1 MNIIKNYILPGKNQ
15 KPILLDFGYKTTEQK
30 KPIVLFVH
38 GFKSF
43 KDWGHYNKVM
53 VYFIEND
60 FGFVKFNFSHNGGT
74 MQEPVNFPD
83 LEAFGNNNYT
93 KELND
98 METVLDWITTTDELP
113 EQEIDKNLIYLIGH
127 SRGGGISIIKAFEDK
142 RIKKL
147 VTWAAV
153 SNFLAR
159 LPKDL
164 TTWKNNGVVYIENVR
179 TQQQMPLYYQFV
191 EDNLKNKERFNI
203 ENATKGLSIPFLIV
217 HGTADEAVGVKEAQ
231 DLKQWDKNA
240 EVFLIEGSNHAFG
253 AKHPFDKEK
262 FPADFQKV
270 IDKTIAFLK

>member
-1 MNIIKNYILPGKNQ
+1 MNIIKNYILQENNE
-15 KPILLDFGYKTTEQK
+15 KPLLLDAGYKTTRQK

-43 KDWGHYNKVM
+43 KDWGHYDKVM
-53 VYFIEND
+53 DYFIEQG

-74 MQEPVNFPD
+74 VEQPTDFPD

-98 METVLDWITTTDELP
+98 LETILDWITKTDQLP
-113 EQEIDKNLIYLIGH
+113 EQEIDKNLIFLIGH
-127 SRGGGISIIKAFEDK
+127 SRGGSISIINAFEDK

-153 SNFLAR
+153 SNFLAW

-164 TTWKNNGVVYIENVR
+164 TTWKKDGVVYIENTR
-179 TQQQMPLYYQFV
+179 THQQMPLFYQFV

-203 ENATKGLSIPFLIV
+203 ENATKGLSIPFLII
-217 HGTADEAVGVKEAQ
+217 HGTNDETVEISEAQ
-231 DLKQWDKNA
+231 DLKLWSGNA
-240 EVFLIEGSNHAFG
+240 ELFLIEGANHSFG
-253 AKHPFDKEK
+253 ANHPFNKEF
-262 FPADFQKV
+262 FPDDFQKV
-270 IDKTIAFLK
+270 IDKTIAFLR

>member
-1 MNIIKNYILPGKNQ
+1 MNIINNYILQGKNK
-15 KPILLDFGYKTTEQK
+15 KPILLDAGYKSTKQK

-53 VYFIEND
+53 DYFIEQG

-74 MQEPVNFPD
+74 IEQPIDFSD
-83 LEAFGNNNYT
+83 LDAFGNNNYT

-98 METVLDWITTTDELP
+98 LDTLLDWITTTDHFP

-153 SNFLAR
+153 SNFLAW
-159 LPKDL
+159 LP
-164 TTWKNNGVVYIENVR
+164 
-179 TQQQMPLYYQFV
+179 
-191 EDNLKNKERFNI
+191 
-203 ENATKGLSIPFLIV
+203 
-217 HGTADEAVGVKEAQ
+217 Q
-231 DLKQWDKNA
+231 DL
-240 EVFLIEGSNHAFG
+240 S
-253 AKHPFDKEK
+253 
-262 FPADFQKV
+262 
-270 IDKTIAFLK
+270 T